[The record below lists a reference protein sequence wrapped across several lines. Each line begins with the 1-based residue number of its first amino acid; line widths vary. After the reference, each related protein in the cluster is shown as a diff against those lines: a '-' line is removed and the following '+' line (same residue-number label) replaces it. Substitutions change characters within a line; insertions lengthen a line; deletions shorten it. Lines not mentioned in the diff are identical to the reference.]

1 MHNTQEHGEETI
13 EGGIPKIDVE
23 NRSQMMELTDKNP
36 RSNANRSQ
44 INEFEKTHE
53 SRMPGLDVTD
63 FAAQKQTSI
72 VHLLDLISRIFH
84 KNANVNVQKIGL
96 VYLAKVLN
104 YYPELCPRYLEV
116 LLSVEDDVRETV
128 LDINPENQGD
138 FHIVLSKQF
147 ITRHKLIQVQNCRC
161 SASLEFMWAC

>member
-1 MHNTQEHGEETI
+1 MHNTQEHGEETV

-23 NRSQMMELTDKNP
+23 NRSQLAELTEKNP
-36 RSNANRSQ
+36 RSNQNRSQ

-53 SRMPGLDVTD
+53 SRMGPALDATD

-84 KNANVNVQKIGL
+84 KNANVNIQKIGL

-128 LDINPENQGD
+128 LDISQDNQGD
-138 FHIVLSKQF
+138 FHIVLSRLF
-147 ITRHKLIQVQNCRC
+147 LIQALTV
-161 SASLEFMWAC
+161 SSTK

>member
-1 MHNTQEHGEETI
+1 MHLTQEHGEETV

-23 NRSQMMELTDKNP
+23 NRSQMMEMTEKNP

-53 SRMPGLDVTD
+53 SRMGAALDASD
-63 FAAQKQTSI
+63 FAAQKQSSI

-96 VYLAKVLN
+96 NYLAKVLN

-116 LLSVEDDVRETV
+116 ILSVEDDVRETV

-138 FHIVLSKQF
+138 FHIVLS
-147 ITRHKLIQVQNCRC
+147 R
-161 SASLEFMWAC
+161 SL